1 MSTNPIDEAL
11 YNRDGAG
18 QDQRSLPLLDPKEVP
33 IDPRSTTDLLR
44 FARRFSERVYFYN
57 SENQISGTWDQ
68 FLSGNPAEYAHLT
81 PADQEALRDAWL
93 EEAATY
99 YENPAAWEGPQ
110 EQLSDFSRPHFSLFM
125 AFLQLTS
132 HIRSQLNSLTGIHL
146 DYFYRQ
152 ALGLTRQEALPDHL
166 NITVQLADDI
176 DQFLLEKG
184 AKLNAGK
191 DSEGKDLIYE
201 TIEDVVLTKAQVDEL
216 RTVYVER
223 DYLSAETYHRRYL
236 PEATLAFERLLRLP
250 YGQPLPG
257 DPLPPFNWNGP
268 LTFNEATLISAG
280 GRLDDLGTQIGLNID
295 LLIVL
300 AEIAESELGIEYHA
314 LRWQTLI
321 LAPELEFDLADN
333 SILLWGDRV
342 EKEEVQARAQLKI
355 EEPNIAA
362 ALAEAREILS
372 NLYLR
377 AEDLKLILDVQARQ
391 QAALAEEEFPDWTP
405 VYDLLNQAW
414 LTREAER
421 RQEELFS
428 YFNSDAAGPANDPE
442 NPVTSEEALRIRFN
456 NLVAFALG
464 EPGGPGQFLLL
475 QYNSLDEI
483 ASELARQSEAAELYI
498 AEELRLSN
506 LEFTRLLAIRDDSS
520 IQNTDRR
527 DMLSLIERA
536 QSEKNNVSMNPP
548 QVEEWNNVYS
558 FADATQNLSN
568 VEIGVEEND
577 PRWKAFGAPQ
587 KDSASDPEHS
597 ARIGFA
603 LSTPLLEMHEG
614 ERRVNLFLSFK
625 NGSAVLP
632 AMQEL
637 LSEAEEGNPFFRFLF
652 SSGENWLSP
661 KSVDIDF
668 GGYLKYGAGK
678 AIDVQIKPEDE
689 QFAAGPGL
697 TFTVEYNNALILW
710 TDGKVYKITYIGRA
724 DRVSY
729 QEETSIEYQ
738 GPPLQVKAEDLLL
751 GSMKIELYLDQQLPA
766 VTAPVE
772 ETEDFVA
779 GGGFPVLRIL
789 LNDQPYTDPETGATL
804 FRKRYQRLRSLELQ
818 RVFIEVNAAG
828 LRNFLAQNDYQS
840 LDPSKPFEPFGDEPV
855 KGNGFYITH
864 PEIAAKRLQE
874 FSLNLDWLDA
884 PASFRDYYYNYDL
897 VDLDVTAL
905 PADTDPLI
913 QSNLGFQVRMALYD
927 QREILL
933 DTADSPSF
941 PLFSAS
947 DASLPH
953 RINIDRIPEKIESQR
968 PGYRYVSL
976 ETDAAAEEEEALDW
990 PRYIRLEL
998 QAPDFQHTRYSLLS
1012 VAQGYNKPD
1021 TADYTGT
1028 QSLRLNDPYI
1038 PLLKSMQLAY
1048 RSQLDLTVSTL
1059 DTNEARLIHLHPFG
1073 FAPVQGEEA
1082 YLLPQYLEEGALY
1095 MGLSEVNPPDT
1106 LQVLFQMAE
1115 GSANPDLKKAPISW
1129 AFLQNN
1135 QWKSFGDADIV
1146 SDRTNGLLRSGIIK
1160 FKIPAGATSENTLL
1174 PAGKTWLRAT
1184 VDSNSDSVSD
1194 VISIRAQAVE
1204 AVFVDDDNAED
1215 HLGKPLPGGSITGTV
1230 DAISELSEVEQPYPS
1245 SSGKAAES
1253 DLSFYTRISERLRHK
1268 QRAIAAWDYERL
1280 TLEQFPDIFKA
1291 KCLPNN
1297 PYDPQM
1303 EPGLVRMVVIPD
1315 IIGRFPFNPYQ
1326 PKVPAEKLVEIREYL
1341 EEYMPPYAELQ
1352 VVNPSYLQINVR
1364 VAVKFLDGYN
1374 EGFYKAQL
1382 EEDLRRYLAPWAYQ
1396 EGEDIVLGG
1405 KIYANV
1411 IVNFIEER
1419 PYIDFVGRINLF
1431 QSSDGKKFQDS
1442 SLFNKPG
1449 DQDANVVRAD
1459 APEMVLV
1466 SALHHDVEV
1475 ISEGSFRKE
1484 LEQGIGHARIE
1495 VDFYIGG
1502 NA

>member
-1 MSTNPIDEAL
+1 MS
-11 YNRDGAG
+11 
-18 QDQRSLPLLDPKEVP
+18 
-33 IDPRSTTDLLR
+33 
-44 FARRFSERVYFYN
+44 
-57 SENQISGTWDQ
+57 
-68 FLSGNPAEYAHLT
+68 FLK
-81 PADQEALRDAWL
+81 
-93 EEAATY
+93 
-99 YENPAAWEGPQ
+99 
-110 EQLSDFSRPHFSLFM
+110 
-125 AFLQLTS
+125 LTS
-132 HIRSQLNSLTGIHL
+132 HIRTQLNSLTGAHL
-146 DYFYRQ
+146 NYFYRK

-184 AKLNAGK
+184 SQLNAGK
-191 DSEGKDLIYE
+191 DSEGKDLVYE
-201 TIEDVVLTKAQVDEL
+201 TIEDVVLTKATVDEL
-216 RTVYVER
+216 RTVFVER
-223 DYLSAETYHRRYL
+223 DYLNAETYHRRYL
-236 PEATLAFERLLRLP
+236 PEATIAFERLLRLP

-257 DPLPPFNWNGP
+257 DPLPSFNWNGP
-268 LTFNEATLISAG
+268 LTFSEVTINNANA
-280 GRLDDLGTQIGLNID
+280 RLANMGTKIGMNID

-321 LAPELEFDLADN
+321 LAPEMDFELADN
-333 SILLWGDRV
+333 TILLWAERV
-342 EKEEVQARAQLKI
+342 EKEQVQELARLKI
-355 EEPNIAA
+355 AEPTVKA
-362 ALAEAREILS
+362 ALAEAREILG
-372 NLYLR
+372 NLFLH
-377 AEDLKLILDVQARQ
+377 AEDLSLIMDVQTRQ
-391 QAALAEEEFPDWTP
+391 VAALSEEEFPDWTP
-405 VYDLLNQAW
+405 VYSLLNQAW
-414 LTREAER
+414 ISREADR
-421 RQEELFS
+421 RREDLYS
-428 YFNSDAAGPANDPE
+428 YFNSDAAGPVNDSE
-442 NPVTSEEALRIRFN
+442 NPVTAEEALRIRFN
-456 NLVAFALG
+456 NMVAFALG

-483 ASELARQSEAAELYI
+483 AAELAQESEAAELYI

-506 LEFTRLLAIRDDSS
+506 LEFTRLLAIRDDTSM
-520 IQNTDRR
+520 QHTDRL

-536 QSEKNNVSMNPP
+536 QSEKNDVSMDPP
-548 QVEEWNNVYS
+548 RVEEWNNVYS
-558 FADATQNLSN
+558 FANAVENLSN
-568 VEIGVEEND
+568 LEIGVEEND
-577 PRWKAFGAPQ
+577 PRWKTFGAPQ

-603 LSTPLLEMHEG
+603 LSTPLLEMREG
-614 ERRVNLFLSFK
+614 ERRVNLFLSFN

-661 KSVDIDF
+661 NSVAINF

-678 AIDVQIKPEDE
+678 AIDLQIKPEDE
-689 QFAAGPGL
+689 QFAAGTGL
-697 TFTVEYNNALILW
+697 IFTVEYNNALILW
-710 TDGKVYKITYIGRA
+710 TDGKVYKISYIGRA

-729 QEETSIEYQ
+729 QEETSIEYE
-738 GPPLQVKAEDLLL
+738 GPALLVKADDLLL

-766 VTAPVE
+766 VTAPLE
-772 ETEDFVA
+772 ETEDFAA

-789 LNDQPYTDPETGATL
+789 LNDQPYSDAETGATL
-804 FRKRYQRLRSLELQ
+804 FRKRYQRLRSLELE
-818 RVFIEVNAAG
+818 RVFIEVKAEG
-828 LRNFLAQNDYQS
+828 LRNFLVQNDFQE
-840 LDPSKPFEPFGDEPV
+840 LDPAKPFEPFGDEPV

-874 FSLNLDWLDA
+874 FRLDLDWLDA
-884 PASFRDYYYNYDL
+884 PNSFRDYYLNYDL
-897 VDLDVTAL
+897 VDLDLTTL
-905 PADTDPLI
+905 PADTEPLI
-913 QSNLGFQVRMALYD
+913 QSNSDFRVRLGLYD

-933 DTADSPSF
+933 DEADGPTF
-941 PLFSAS
+941 PLFQAA
-947 DASLPH
+947 DATLPQS
-953 RINIDRIPEKIESQR
+953 INIDRIPEKIESQR
-968 PGYRYVSL
+968 PGYRYASL
-976 ETDAAAEEEEALDW
+976 DIESVEDEGEALDW

-1021 TADYTGT
+1021 TPADDTDPNNPIPAYSGT

-1059 DTNEARLIHLHPFG
+1059 NTDEARLIHLHPFG
-1073 FAPVQGEEA
+1073 YAPVQGKEA

-1095 MGLSEVNPPDT
+1095 MGLGEVNPPDT

-1115 GSANPDLKKAPISW
+1115 GSANPDLTKAPISW
-1129 AFLQNN
+1129 SFLQNN
-1135 QWKSFGDADIV
+1135 RWMPFGDADIV

-1160 FKIPAGATSENTLL
+1160 FKIPAGATDQNTLL

-1204 AVFVDDDNAED
+1204 AVFVDEDNAED

-1268 QRAIAAWDYERL
+1268 QRALAAWDYERL

-1297 PYDPQM
+1297 PYDPNM

-1326 PKVPAEKLVEIREYL
+1326 PKVPAEKLVEIRQYL
-1341 EEYMPPYAELQ
+1341 EGYMPPFAELQ

-1442 SLFNKPG
+1442 ALFNKPG

-1495 VDFYIGG
+1495 VDFYIGSSE
-1502 NA
+1502 